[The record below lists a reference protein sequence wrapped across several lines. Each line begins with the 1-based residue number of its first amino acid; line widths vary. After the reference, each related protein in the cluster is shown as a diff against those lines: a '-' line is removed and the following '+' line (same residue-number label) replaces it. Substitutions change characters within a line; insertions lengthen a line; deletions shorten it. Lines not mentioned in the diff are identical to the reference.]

1 MNLENVMEALS
12 AFLVE
17 TFEIPPDDTDFNE
30 DVHMFDYGYV
40 DSFGAVTIIGFVEKR
55 FGVEITDQDL
65 VIHPLNTVREISTLV
80 VERLGREH

>member
-30 DVHMFDYGYV
+30 DVHMFEYGYV
-40 DSFGAVTIIGFVEKR
+40 DSFGDHHR
-55 FGVEITDQDL
+55 F
-65 VIHPLNTVREISTLV
+65 R
-80 VERLGREH
+80 